1 MKKYIKNFLKRIIT
15 SEIIR
20 KIFNKFIFRDI
31 LFHESIENNN
41 FFDFSSIDKK
51 IIDELFAKTSLY
63 WRDEGSQ
70 KCEMYYSVLTDD
82 KYKKILSE
90 NEIKKF
96 LLSGNSN
103 ISDALNYVKRFSKS
117 NKKINSVLDFG
128 CGVGR
133 LSYNLPS
140 SIKEIWCCDF
150 SKSHLNEAKKNLS
163 KKFKNNNLNFK
174 YLSGINSIK
183 DLPKQDL
190 IYSFITL
197 QHNTPPV
204 MDYMI
209 NQLLQ
214 LLNNDGIAI
223 LHIPLVIVNYQF
235 NHSEYLKSKKSGKS
249 IEMHLLPRS
258 NLYKSAIE
266 NNCELVFSECKG
278 GCGGKT
284 YSENVIFRKT

>member
-1 MKKYIKNFLKRIIT
+1 MKKYIKKSLKRIIT
-15 SEIIR
+15 SEIIK
-20 KIFNKFIFRDI
+20 KIFNKFIYRDI
-31 LFHESIENNN
+31 LFHGSIENNT
-41 FFDFSSIDKK
+41 FFDFSNINKK
-51 IIDELFAKTSLY
+51 ILDELFTKTSLY
-63 WRDEGSQ
+63 WREACSQ
-70 KCEMYYSVLTDD
+70 KDEMYYSVLTND

-90 NEIKKF
+90 NEIKNF
-96 LLSGNSN
+96 LLSGNSF
-103 ISDALNYVKRFSKS
+103 ILDALNYVKRFSKS

-133 LSYNLPS
+133 LSYNLPI

-150 SKSHLNEAKKNLS
+150 SKSHLKEAKKNLS

-174 YLSGINSIK
+174 YLSGIHSIK

-214 LLNNDGIAI
+214 LLNNDGIAV

-258 NLYKSAIE
+258 NLYKSALD

-284 YSENVIFRKT
+284 YSEYVIFRKN

>member
-1 MKKYIKNFLKRIIT
+1 M
-15 SEIIR
+15 
-20 KIFNKFIFRDI
+20 
-31 LFHESIENNN
+31 
-41 FFDFSSIDKK
+41 
-51 IIDELFAKTSLY
+51 
-63 WRDEGSQ
+63 
-70 KCEMYYSVLTDD
+70 
-82 KYKKILSE
+82 
-90 NEIKKF
+90 
-96 LLSGNSN
+96 
-103 ISDALNYVKRFSKS
+103 
-117 NKKINSVLDFG
+117 
-128 CGVGR
+128 GR
-133 LSYNLPS
+133 LSYNLPNF
-140 SIKEIWCCDF
+140 IKEIWCCDF

-163 KKFKNNNLNFK
+163 KKFKNNKLNFK

-183 DLPKQDL
+183 GLPKQDL

-214 LLNNDGIAI
+214 LLNNDGIAV

-235 NHSEYLKSKKSGKS
+235 NHTEYLKSEKSGKS

-258 NLYKSAIE
+258 NLYKSAFD

-284 YSENVIFRKT
+284 YSEYVIFRKN